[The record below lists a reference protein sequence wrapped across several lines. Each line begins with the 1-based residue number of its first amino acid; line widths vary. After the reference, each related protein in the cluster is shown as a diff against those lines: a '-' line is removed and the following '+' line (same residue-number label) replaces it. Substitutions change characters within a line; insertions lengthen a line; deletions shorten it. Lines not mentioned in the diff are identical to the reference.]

1 MAVVN
6 CTVQRS
12 NWYKMYIEYSYSSN
26 YSNKTCTINHA
37 LKIEQ
42 LTDSYD
48 FSGNMNVTYYVA
60 GSAYSYNGNVD
71 MDDKG
76 NTGYT
81 ITIKSGTTTISHN
94 STTGDASFAISCSG
108 SCNSGGWGPGT
119 ISLSSTTISVPRIPL
134 YTLSRSA
141 GTGSSITVS
150 RSSSGGNGGTGNLSD
165 GANKLYYGD
174 KLKITFGTS
183 ANYGL
188 TKHTVNG
195 STFTSGNTHTV
206 SGNVSI
212 ISTATPLKSEV
223 KATDA
228 NIGSTSTI
236 TVTRYNSSYTHTLTY
251 AFGELT
257 GTIAANTSNTSVG
270 WTIPTTFYAQI
281 PNASNG
287 WGSIYCE
294 TFNGSTSLGK
304 TSCTFT
310 ATAAKDLC
318 LPDVS
323 GTVVDTNATTLA
335 LTGGTDANT
344 TLIRYKSTAKCTISA
359 NAKNSASISSKQI
372 NSTTPSNNIAT
383 FNNVAD
389 KSFVFKATDTR
400 GYSKS
405 VTVTPTVVDYVQLT
419 CNPTL
424 ARLSP
429 TSSTVAMS
437 VSGSIYRGSFG
448 EYSKYSNTLTME
460 FRYKEVGGTY
470 NEWTTIDG
478 NNIIFGTAK
487 YYSNADIQL
496 GDEFDYK
503 KDYDFQIRAKD
514 GADGYVLSTVTKTVT
529 VSRGIPICD
538 WGAND
543 FNFNVPIMLN
553 NVNILN
559 IMYPVGAVYMHSSST
574 LPSAIGSIGTWSSIS
589 SGITDVYAWKRT
601 A

>member
-12 NWYKMYIEYSYSSN
+12 NWYRMYIEYSYSSN
-26 YSNKTCTINHA
+26 YSSKTCTINHA

-60 GSAYSYNGNVD
+60 GSAYSYNGNID

-81 ITIKSGTTTISHN
+81 ITIKSGTTTISHD

-108 SCNSGGWGPGT
+108 NCNSGGWGPGT
-119 ISLSSTTISVPRIPL
+119 ITLSSTTISVPRIPL

-141 GTGSSITVS
+141 GIGSSITVY
-150 RSSSGGNGGTGNLSD
+150 RSSSGGSGGTGNLSD
-165 GANKLYYGD
+165 GANRLYYGD

-183 ANYGL
+183 TNYGL

-251 AFGELT
+251 SFGTLS
-257 GTIAANTSNTSVG
+257 GTIVTKSSNTSIG
-270 WTIPTTFYAQI
+270 WTIPTSFYSQI
-281 PNASNG
+281 PNAPNG
-287 WGSIYCE
+287 WGAIYCE
-294 TFNGSTSLGK
+294 TFNGSTSLGT

-310 ATAAKDLC
+310 ATAAKDFC
-318 LPDVS
+318 SPDVS
-323 GTVVDTNATTLA
+323 GMVVDTNATTLA

-344 TLIRYKSTAKCTISA
+344 ILIRYKSTAKCTIMAS
-359 NAKNSASISSKQI
+359 AKNSASISTKQI
-372 NSTTPSNNIAT
+372 NSATPNNDIAT
-383 FNNVAD
+383 FNNVSD
-389 KSFVFKATDTR
+389 TSFAFKATDTR

-405 VTVTPTVVDYVQLT
+405 VTVTPTVIDYVQLT

-424 ARLSP
+424 SRLSP
-429 TSSTVAMS
+429 TSNTITMS

-448 EYSKYSNTLTME
+448 AYSNTLTME
-460 FRYKEVGGTY
+460 FRSREIGGTY
-470 NEWTTIDG
+470 NEWVAVDSS
-478 NNIIFGTAK
+478 NIIFGTAK
-487 YYSNADIQL
+487 YSSSADIQL
-496 GDEFDYK
+496 GDDFDYK
-503 KDYDFQIRAKD
+503 KDYDFQIRVKD
-514 GADGYVLSTVTKTVT
+514 GAGGYVLSTVTKTVT
-529 VSRGIPICD
+529 VSRGIPVCD

-559 IMYPVGAVYMHSSST
+559 IMYPIGAVYMHSSST
-574 LPSAIGSIGTWSSIS
+574 LPSAINSIGTWESIS
-589 SGITDVYAWKRT
+589 SGITGVYTWKRT

>member
-1 MAVVN
+1 MATVN

-12 NWYKMYIEYSYSSN
+12 SWYRMYIEYSYSSN
-26 YSNKTCTINHA
+26 YTNKTCTINHS

-76 NTGYT
+76 NKGYT
-81 ITIKSGTTTISHN
+81 ITIKSGTTTISHDT
-94 STTGDASFAISCSG
+94 TTGDASFAISCSG
-108 SCNSGGWGPGT
+108 NCNSGGWGPGT

-141 GTGSSITVS
+141 GNGSSITVS

-165 GANKLYYGD
+165 GANRLYYGD

-212 ISTATPLKSEV
+212 VSTATPLKSEV
-223 KATDA
+223 SATDA

-236 TVTRYNSSYTHTLTY
+236 TVTRYNSGYTHTLTY
-251 AFGELT
+251 SFGGLT
-257 GTIAANTSNTSVG
+257 GTIATKTSNTSIG
-270 WTIPTTFYAQI
+270 WTIPTSFYTKI
-281 PNASNG
+281 PNDPNG
-287 WGSIYCE
+287 WGAIYCE
-294 TFNGSTSLGK
+294 TFNGNTSLGT

-310 ATAAKDLC
+310 ATAAKNLC
-318 LPDVS
+318 DPSVS

-335 LTGGTDANT
+335 LTGGSDTNT
-344 TLIRYKSTAKCTISA
+344 ILIRYKSTAKCTISA
-359 NAKNSASISSKQI
+359 SPKNSASISTKQI
-372 NSTTPSNNIAT
+372 NGVTPNNDIVT
-383 FNNVAD
+383 FNNVSD
-389 KSFVFKATDTR
+389 TSFTFKATDTR
-400 GYSKS
+400 DYSKS
-405 VTVTPTVVDYVQLT
+405 VTVTPTVINYVQLT
-419 CNPTL
+419 CNPILT
-424 ARLSP
+424 RLSP
-429 TSSTVAMS
+429 TSNTVAMS

-448 EYSKYSNTLTME
+448 VYSNTLTME
-460 FRYKEVGGTY
+460 FRSREVGGTY
-470 NEWTTIDG
+470 NEWAAVD
-478 NNIIFGTAK
+478 NSNIIFSTAR
-487 YYSNADIQL
+487 YSSNADIQL
-496 GDEFDYK
+496 GDDFDYK
-503 KDYDFQIRAKD
+503 KDYDFQIRVKD
-514 GADGYVLSTVTKTVT
+514 GAGEYVLSTVTKTVT

-553 NVNILN
+553 KVNILN

-574 LPSAIGSIGTWSSIS
+574 LPSAIGSIGTWASIS
-589 SGITDVYAWKRT
+589 SGIAGVYAWKRT

>member
-81 ITIKSGTTTISHN
+81 ITIKSGTTTISHD

-270 WTIPTTFYAQI
+270 WTIPTSFYAQI
-281 PNASNG
+281 PNAANG

-559 IMYPVGAVYMHSSST
+559 IIYPVGAVYMHSSST